1 MVLYIVATRYY
12 STNDRY
18 WVALPWGKVYRADVL
33 GCKDPVVKIYF
44 ATNSIFFLA
53 NIARI
58 SNASKCRNSLW
69 AEVVILSDL
78 ISQVES
84 IKIIVIALIDCWWN
98 LFCFS
103 VCAYPCLQKIIYSY
117 VFVSS
122 VRSSYSHPDLLLT
135 HPPHP
140 TFSDHTGPQHWT
152 FTFWATTAI

>member
-1 MVLYIVATRYY
+1 MVLYIVATRYN

-18 WVALPWGKVYRADVL
+18 WVALPWGKVYRCSWLQRSCRQERYIFLQIQFPFL
-33 GCKDPVVKIYF
+33 G
-44 ATNSIFFLA
+44 

-58 SNASKCRNSLW
+58 ANASECRNSLW

-98 LFCFS
+98 LFSFS

-117 VFVSS
+117 VFVI
-122 VRSSYSHPDLLLT
+122 VCRKSYILT
-135 HPPHP
+135 VFPFQ
-140 TFSDHTGPQHWT
+140 TFHRTCKISLKDW
-152 FTFWATTAI
+152 FDMK